1 MSKSSIFRWG
11 ILGTGGIASTF
22 AKDLALLEG
31 HEVAAVGSR
40 TLDKAEAFAHELSA
54 TPFGSYQEL
63 VESDVDAIY
72 VATPHS
78 LHAENSIL
86 ALNVKKPVLC
96 EKPFAVNAIQAEAMI
111 QASKANSVALME
123 AMWSRFLPHYQ
134 ILREIL
140 DSGELGELVA
150 IYADHGQPLPAD
162 RYYRLHA
169 PELAGGALLD
179 LGIYPISLAFMVL
192 GEPDSIIASSQPTAS
207 GVDAQTSM
215 IFSYFTG
222 QQAVMTTTLEVRTP
236 CTAQIIGTRG
246 RINIDS
252 NFYTPTSMQVIIDGK
267 VAREYPREYVG
278 HGIREQAR
286 EFAEV
291 VRNGAIESPIM
302 SHSES
307 LAIMQVM
314 DEIREMIGLKYPFE

>member
-1 MSKSSIFRWG
+1 VSSFQWG
-11 ILGTGGIASTF
+11 SIGAGGIARTF
-22 AKDLALLEG
+22 ARDIGLLENHEIAAIGSRDLA
-31 HEVAAVGSR
+31 
-40 TLDKAEAFAHELSA
+40 KAEKFAAEFHA
-54 TPFGSYQEL
+54 TPLGSYEDL
-63 VESDVDAIY
+63 VASDVDAVY

-86 ALNVKKPVLC
+86 ALNAKKPVLC
-96 EKPFAVNAIQAEAMI
+96 EKPFAVNAVQASAMI
-111 QASKANSVALME
+111 SASQENSVALME

-134 ILREIL
+134 SIREIV

-150 IYADHGQPLPAD
+150 LYADHGQPLPAD

-192 GEPDSIIASSQPTAS
+192 GEPDSIIASSEPTES

-222 QQAVMTTTLEVRTP
+222 QQAVMTTTLKVRTP

-246 RINIDS
+246 RINIDG

-267 VAREYPREYVG
+267 VAREIPKNYQG

-286 EFAEV
+286 VFAEV
-291 VRNGAIESPIM
+291 VRSGELESPLM
-302 SHSES
+302 SHQES
-307 LAIMQVM
+307 LALMQVM
-314 DEIREMIGLKYPFE
+314 DEIREMIGLRYPFEV

>member
-1 MSKSSIFRWG
+1 LRNKEAFRWG
-11 ILGTGGIASTF
+11 VIGTGGIAKTF
-22 AKDLALLEG
+22 ARDIALLEG
-31 HEVAAVGSR
+31 HSVVAVGSR
-40 TLDKAEAFAHELSA
+40 TLGKAQDFASEFSA
-54 TPFGSYQEL
+54 VGLGSYEEL
-63 VESDVDAIY
+63 VESDVDAVY

-86 ALNVKKPVLC
+86 ALNAKKPVLC
-96 EKPFAVNAIQAEAMI
+96 EKPFSVNALEAERMI
-111 QASKANSVALME
+111 EAACSNSVALME
-123 AMWSRFLPHYQ
+123 AMWSRFLPHYATV
-134 ILREIL
+134 REIV

-150 IYADHGQPLPAD
+150 LYADHGQPLPAD

-192 GEPDSIIASSQPTAS
+192 GEPDSIIASSQPTVS

-222 QQAVMTTTLEVRTP
+222 EQAIMTTTLKVRTP
-236 CTAQIIGTRG
+236 CTAQIIGTKG

-252 NFYTPTSMQVIIDGK
+252 NFYTPTSMQVVIDGK
-267 VAREYPREYVG
+267 VAREYPKNYQG
-278 HGIREQAR
+278 HGIREQASA
-286 EFAEV
+286 FADL
-291 VRNGAIESPIM
+291 VRNGEIESPVM
-302 SHSES
+302 SHQES
-307 LAIMQVM
+307 LAIMHVM

>member
-11 ILGTGGIASTF
+11 ILGTGGIARTF

-86 ALNVKKPVLC
+86 ALNAKKPVLC
-96 EKPFAVNAIQAEAMI
+96 EKPFAVNAIQAEVMI

-179 LGIYPISLAFMVL
+179 LGIYPISLTFMVL

-267 VAREYPREYVG
+267 VAREYPRDYVG

>member
-1 MSKSSIFRWG
+1 MSEFRWG
-11 ILGTGGIASTF
+11 IIGAGGIARTF
-22 AKDLALLEG
+22 ARDIALLDGHKIAAIGSRDLA
-31 HEVAAVGSR
+31 
-40 TLDKAEAFAHELSA
+40 KAEVFAAEFQA
-54 TPFGSYQEL
+54 TPLGSYENL
-63 VESDVDAIY
+63 VEADVDAVY

-86 ALNVKKPVLC
+86 ALNAKKPVLC
-96 EKPFAVNAIQAEAMI
+96 EKPFAVNSEQAQAMI
-111 QASKANSVALME
+111 SASQENSVALME

-134 ILREIL
+134 LVREIL
-140 DSGELGELVA
+140 DSGELGELVSL
-150 IYADHGQPLPAD
+150 YADHGQPLPAD
-162 RYYRLHA
+162 RFYRLHA

-192 GEPDSIIASSQPTAS
+192 GEPDSIIASSEPTES

-222 QQAVMTTTLEVRTP
+222 QQAVMTTNLKVRTP

-267 VAREYPREYVG
+267 VAREIPRDYQG

-286 EFAEV
+286 EFSEV
-291 VRNGAIESPIM
+291 VRSGELESPLM
-302 SHSES
+302 SHIES
-307 LAIMQVM
+307 LAIMSVM
-314 DEIREMIGLKYPFE
+314 DEIREMIGLKYPFEA

>member
-1 MSKSSIFRWG
+1 MNEFRWG
-11 ILGTGGIASTF
+11 IIGAGGIAHTF
-22 AKDLALLEG
+22 ARDIGLLEG
-31 HEVAAVGSR
+31 HKIAAIGSR
-40 TLDKAEAFAHELSA
+40 DLAKAEAFAAEFQA
-54 TPFGSYQEL
+54 TPLGSYEDL
-63 VESDVDAIY
+63 VASDVDAVY

-86 ALNVKKPVLC
+86 ALSANKPVLC
-96 EKPFAVNAIQAEAMI
+96 EKPFAVNADQAQAMI
-111 QASKANSVALME
+111 SASQENSVALME

-134 ILREIL
+134 LVREIL

-150 IYADHGQPLPAD
+150 LYADHGQPLPAD
-162 RYYRLHA
+162 RFYRLHA

-192 GEPDSIIASSQPTAS
+192 GEPDSIIASSEPTES

-215 IFSYFTG
+215 IFGYFTG
-222 QQAVMTTTLEVRTP
+222 QQAVMTTNLKVRTP

-252 NFYTPTSMQVIIDGK
+252 NFYTPTSIQVIIDGK
-267 VAREYPREYVG
+267 VAREIPRNYKG

-291 VRNGAIESPIM
+291 VRSGELESPLM
-302 SHSES
+302 SHNES
-307 LAIMQVM
+307 LAIMSVM
-314 DEIREMIGLKYPFE
+314 DEIREIIGLKYPFEV

>member
-1 MSKSSIFRWG
+1 MNEFRWG
-11 ILGTGGIASTF
+11 IIGAGGIARTF
-22 AKDLALLEG
+22 ARDIAFLEG
-31 HEVAAVGSR
+31 HKIAAIGSR
-40 TLDKAEAFAHELSA
+40 NLAKAEEFAAEFQA
-54 TPFGSYQEL
+54 TPLGSYEDL
-63 VESDVDAIY
+63 VETDVDAVY

-78 LHAENSIL
+78 LHADNSIL
-86 ALNVKKPVLC
+86 ALNAKKPVLC
-96 EKPFAVNAIQAEAMI
+96 EKPFAVNAGQAQAMI
-111 QASKANSVALME
+111 EASQQNSVALME

-134 ILREIL
+134 LVREIL

-150 IYADHGQPLPAD
+150 LYADHGQPLPAD
-162 RYYRLHA
+162 RVYRLHA

-192 GEPDSIIASSQPTAS
+192 GEPDSIIASSEPTES

-222 QQAVMTTTLEVRTP
+222 QQAVMTTTLKVRTP

-252 NFYTPTSMQVIIDGK
+252 NFYTPTSMQVIIEGK
-267 VAREYPREYVG
+267 VAREIPRNYQG

-286 EFAEV
+286 EFADV
-291 VRNGAIESPIM
+291 VRSGELESPLM
-302 SHSES
+302 SHNES
-307 LAIMQVM
+307 LAIMHVM
-314 DEIREMIGLKYPFE
+314 DEIREIIGLRYPFEV

>member
-1 MSKSSIFRWG
+1 MSTFRWG
-11 ILGTGGIASTF
+11 IIGAGGIAHTF
-22 AKDLALLEG
+22 ARDIGLLENHEIAAIGSRDLA
-31 HEVAAVGSR
+31 
-40 TLDKAEAFAHELSA
+40 KAEKFAAEFHA
-54 TPFGSYQEL
+54 TPLGSYEDL
-63 VESDVDAIY
+63 VASDVDAVY

-86 ALNVKKPVLC
+86 ALNAKKPVLC
-96 EKPFAVNAIQAEAMI
+96 EKPFAVNAVQASAMI
-111 QASKANSVALME
+111 SASQENSVALME

-134 ILREIL
+134 SIREIV

-150 IYADHGQPLPAD
+150 LYADHGQPLPAD

-192 GEPDSIIASSQPTAS
+192 GEPDSIIASSEPTES

-222 QQAVMTTTLEVRTP
+222 QQAVMTTTLKVRTP

-246 RINIDS
+246 RINIDG

-267 VAREYPREYVG
+267 VAREIPKNYQG

-286 EFAEV
+286 VFAEV
-291 VRNGAIESPIM
+291 VRSGELESPLM
-302 SHSES
+302 SHQES

-314 DEIREMIGLKYPFE
+314 DEIREMIGLRYPFEV

>member
-1 MSKSSIFRWG
+1 MSTFRWG
-11 ILGTGGIASTF
+11 IIGAGGIARTF
-22 AKDLALLEG
+22 ARDIGLLENHEIAAIGSRDLA
-31 HEVAAVGSR
+31 
-40 TLDKAEAFAHELSA
+40 KAEKFAAEFHA
-54 TPFGSYQEL
+54 TPLGSYEDL
-63 VESDVDAIY
+63 VASDVDAVY

-86 ALNVKKPVLC
+86 ALNAKKPVLC
-96 EKPFAVNAIQAEAMI
+96 EKPFAVNAVQASAMI
-111 QASKANSVALME
+111 SASQENSVALME

-134 ILREIL
+134 SIREIV

-150 IYADHGQPLPAD
+150 LYADHGQPLPAD

-192 GEPDSIIASSQPTAS
+192 GEPDSIIASSEPTES

-222 QQAVMTTTLEVRTP
+222 QQAVMTTTLKVRTP

-246 RINIDS
+246 RINIDG

-267 VAREYPREYVG
+267 VAREIPKNYQG

-286 EFAEV
+286 VFAEV
-291 VRNGAIESPIM
+291 VRSGELESPLM
-302 SHSES
+302 SHQES

-314 DEIREMIGLKYPFE
+314 DEIREMIGLRYPFEV